1 MMSETQDMQKK
12 RVSNVQ
18 KRDARMIVAELL
30 STFQLCA
37 KVNKTHQVYTKTFHT
52 DSTRGQ

>member
-37 KVNKTHQVYTKTFHT
+37 KVNRTHQVYPKTFHI
-52 DSTRGQ
+52 DSTKGQ

>member
-37 KVNKTHQVYTKTFHT
+37 NVNRTTSGLHKNFSY
-52 DSTRGQ
+52 

>member
-1 MMSETQDMQKK
+1 MMSEIQDMQKK

-30 STFQLCA
+30 STFQL
-37 KVNKTHQVYTKTFHT
+37 VLMLIE
-52 DSTRGQ
+52 